1 MPGGKALHRR
11 WGRRIALAIA
21 GLWLCQRAL
30 AADTFRLFPPSAIS
44 PPLEAD
50 PLSFR
55 LGLPYRAGPEGPD
68 GLRFPAALERP
79 FPVGGFRETELP
91 SPPEAASARGP
102 NRLGALLVTLG
113 VLGGSAFSALG
124 VEHEPESFHLADEGF
139 FERDEYSG
147 GADKAS
153 HFVFYNGLARELG
166 VTFGRMGYS
175 RDRALWMGAGV
186 AVLAGTLVEAGDG
199 LTVFG
204 FAWEDLL
211 MDALGAGTAVVITRY
226 GLDDLIG
233 FRFGK
238 VSAEIPDACCQFEGI
253 GKDYSSE
260 IYTADLKLEGAARRL
275 RLDPGLARF
284 LLFSMTYGSKG
295 YRYSFEDV
303 RQRNIGIELGLN
315 VAQILTEIGVRD
327 TTWWGRGLFLIANF
341 FRIPFTSAGLY
352 YDLNHGSWRGP

>member
-1 MPGGKALHRR
+1 VPGRKALHRR
-11 WGRRIALAIA
+11 RGRRIALAIV

-30 AADTFRLFPPSAIS
+30 AADTFRLFPPSEIS
-44 PPLEAD
+44 PLLETD
-50 PLSFR
+50 PPSFR
-55 LGLPYRAGPEGPD
+55 LSLTDRAGPEGLA
-68 GLRFPAALERP
+68 GFLFPAALEC
-79 FPVGGFRETELP
+79 FPAGGFREAELP
-91 SPPEAASARGP
+91 FPPDSASVRDP
-102 NRLGALLVTLG
+102 NRLGMLLVTLG

-124 VEHEPESFHLADEGF
+124 VDHEPEPFHLADEGF

-238 VSAEIPDACCQFEGI
+238 VSAEIPDACCQFGGI

-275 RLDPGLARF
+275 RLNPGLARF

-327 TTWWGRGLFLIANF
+327 TTWWGRGLFIVANF
-341 FRIPFTSAGLY
+341 FRIPFTSVGLY